1 MVYNASHFPTLTCT
15 FAVGNAAQN
24 YSDTAQC
31 VCQKKSCPNFLF
43 GVVTT
48 GGPTVFEAK
57 GKD

>member
-24 YSDTAQC
+24 YSDMAQC
-31 VCQKKSCPNFLF
+31 VCQKKRAFLF